1 MGIEYKIKFT
11 VPDDFNP
18 SGLFEKLPS
27 PIASGRMVEIY
38 NYSIE
43 SDGFYFIDH
52 LVNQEVA
59 SLALRRFIDEAL
71 LHGQSV
77 EVVEL

>member
-11 VPDDFNP
+11 VPDDLK
-18 SGLFEKLPS
+18 SSAMFEKLPS
-27 PIASGRMVEIY
+27 PISRDRMAEIY
-38 NYSIE
+38 NYSVE

-52 LVNQEVA
+52 LVNPEIA

-71 LHGQSV
+71 RHGPSV
-77 EVVEL
+77 EVIEL